1 MDNNNIPMSVGRIMR
16 SASEPDLSLNEPITM
31 TRMAISMV
39 HLGHMD
45 ISPFEPYIQ
54 AIGEGYTPPNTPSPI
69 SVMRPL
75 MIRGVFYNAS
85 RFVTLTP
92 TRSFPNVPSVSPMS
106 SIPPMSKSVV
116 NYSNVVQ
123 TQLRLPMIDIP
134 GPEGQRQ
141 WWNMLTFLPLD
152 RDRYDRIRNLHPP
165 THRKFVGTC
174 HQPDLLPAT
183 HWTLGGTYHLPE
195 LVRRPLIMT
204 PEPISIPSDTM
215 VRERPNIFK
224 RFRRGVA
231 KFGRYVR
238 RRLSALCCHS
248 KIHTIT

>member
-1 MDNNNIPMSVGRIMR
+1 MSVGRIMR
-16 SASEPDLSLNEPITM
+16 SASESDLSLNEPITM

-39 HLGHMD
+39 DLGHMD
-45 ISPFEPYIQ
+45 ISPFEPDRQ
-54 AIGEGYTPPNTPSPI
+54 AFGEGHNPPNTPSPI
-69 SVMRPL
+69 SVMHPL
-75 MIRGVFYNAS
+75 MIPSVFYNAS
-85 RFVTLTP
+85 RFVTPTP

-152 RDRYDRIRNLHPP
+152 RDRYDRTRSLLPS
-165 THRKFVGTC
+165 THRKFCGTC
-174 HQPDLLPAT
+174 HQTDILPAT
-183 HWTLGGTYHLPE
+183 HWTLGGTCHLSEP
-195 LVRRPLIMT
+195 VRRPLA
-204 PEPISIPSDTM
+204 PEHISIPSDTM

-224 RFRRGVA
+224 RFRKSVA
-231 KFGRYVR
+231 KFR

-248 KIHTIT
+248 